1 MQGLVCGGSLSC
13 TGTQVRSRIVRGTL
27 VPLIPSPQ
35 GCRDRCVTC
44 GGWKWRSHT
53 RGSFSLPGLP
63 GRGSSGIRDV
73 YRCEGSRNWI
83 QWQTYPVGAPPPRDR
98 VALHAWASRRYYPP
112 RFARAT
118 CFRLEACR
126 LRVANDGRK
135 GYRNKRIGPA
145 IAGRTGY
152 DRPRPRTMIPWAG
165 RRYSPAGQFCS
176 YTCITNNILI

>member
-1 MQGLVCGGSLSC
+1 MRRICCRVGRCNRPIAMPARSRGCPGGRHAIGRLKQSYAAIHRNASTPTNRGGTLVPLIPSLVEVQGLVCGGSLSC

-98 VALHAWASRRYYPP
+98 VALHA
-112 RFARAT
+112 
-118 CFRLEACR
+118 
-126 LRVANDGRK
+126 
-135 GYRNKRIGPA
+135 
-145 IAGRTGY
+145 
-152 DRPRPRTMIPWAG
+152 
-165 RRYSPAGQFCS
+165 
-176 YTCITNNILI
+176 